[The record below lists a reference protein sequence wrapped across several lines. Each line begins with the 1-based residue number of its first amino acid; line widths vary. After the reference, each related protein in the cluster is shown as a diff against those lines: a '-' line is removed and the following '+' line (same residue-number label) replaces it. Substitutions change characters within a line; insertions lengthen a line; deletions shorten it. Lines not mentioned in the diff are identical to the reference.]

1 MKTIQLLGNKSM
13 TLQKFRK
20 CVLIFVLICNVAIE
34 SQMLDLKESVWH
46 KPLIFQMRIPSPKK
60 MSDFLKVTQVT
71 KIKSQIILIPN
82 SVFLPPPY
90 TSKVLLELNLIPLKS
105 PLLIEIPALIISN
118 FSTFRLS
125 VFENSVL
132 FVVLDIVLPMGMF
145 PIQLSH

>member
-1 MKTIQLLGNKSM
+1 
-13 TLQKFRK
+13 
-20 CVLIFVLICNVAIE
+20 
-34 SQMLDLKESVWH
+34 
-46 KPLIFQMRIPSPKK
+46 

-132 FVVLDIVLPMGMF
+132 FVVIDIVLPMGMF